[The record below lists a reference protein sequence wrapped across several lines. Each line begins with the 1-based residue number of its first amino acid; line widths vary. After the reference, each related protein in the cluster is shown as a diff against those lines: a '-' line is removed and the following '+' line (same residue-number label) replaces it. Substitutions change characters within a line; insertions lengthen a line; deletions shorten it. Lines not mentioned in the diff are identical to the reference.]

1 MAGINDHDEQSLWTL
16 LNQVDDRTAEKLDPV
31 CDSLTPSQRRNPE
44 IYLPILKKSFYP
56 VTQSKTLR
64 VQLTQLKQ
72 KESETVDDFA
82 IRIRKMG
89 NKIWRSPITG
99 GSGDELCYS
108 VFLAGL
114 KQNEI

>member
-1 MAGINDHDEQSLWTL
+1 M
-16 LNQVDDRTAEKLDPV
+16 
-31 CDSLTPSQRRNPE
+31 
-44 IYLPILKKSFYP
+44 
-56 VTQSKTLR
+56 TQSKTLR

-72 KESETVDDFA
+72 EESETVDDFA